1 MNVQA
6 ILLSIQSLVSF
17 VTRNNALGGAWVSL
31 RMKSAVVLPTTLSK
45 EERVVHFT
53 PDSDEPTRER
63 QGEPGG
69 EGGALSLSPT
79 FSHFLSLLSHF
90 SLFLFL
96 SLSFSLSRSISLF
109 FNGSNDI
116 FSKSIM
122 SMKDEGGQERNALSM
137 GG

>member
-69 EGGALSLSPT
+69 EGGALSLSPSLSLSLT
-79 FSHFLSLLSHF
+79 FSHFSLTSLSF
-90 SLFLFL
+90 SFFL
-96 SLSFSLSRSISLF
+96 SLSLSLSRALFLSFLMGLMISSQSRL
-109 FNGSNDI
+109 
-116 FSKSIM
+116 
-122 SMKDEGGQERNALSM
+122 
-137 GG
+137 